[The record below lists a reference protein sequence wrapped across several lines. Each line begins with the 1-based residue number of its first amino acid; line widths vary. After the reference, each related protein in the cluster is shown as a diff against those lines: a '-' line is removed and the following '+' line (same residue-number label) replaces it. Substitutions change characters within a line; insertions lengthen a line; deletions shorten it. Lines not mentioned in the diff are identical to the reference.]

1 MRLST
6 LLWGTLSIST
16 VLAVIVTRPAKAETK
31 IGVLAG
37 FSGVSAG
44 YGTAYRTGIE
54 LAPRKDGYSFIFE
67 DDQFLPA
74 KTISAFNK
82 LVTIDKISS
91 AFIGDTVTA
100 QAVAP
105 IARRNK
111 IPLYVWASSS
121 FEANEGSLTT
131 RLWTTDEEDFDYAT
145 KDIKKRGIARVALF
159 TSTHTYADSWGRY
172 IAAQLRGSVQQ
183 RFDLDQSN
191 FQAAILRTS
200 QQKFDAIGVCL
211 NSGQIG
217 LFARQLRQLKSTI
230 PLFACHFVESDA
242 DIDAASGALDG
253 VFFTAPKVST
263 EFREQY
269 IKARG
274 NTNHL
279 FSAAVF
285 HTAALLATDQIKH
298 QSAFIGMRRITTP
311 KGSSY
316 LSFPFTRYRFHGSE
330 IREEP

>member
-145 KDIKKRGIARVALF
+145 EASRELPYLPRPTPTPIAGEG
-159 TSTHTYADSWGRY
+159 TSLLNF
-172 IAAQLRGSVQQ
+172 AAAFSSVSISINLTFKQLSYERASKNST
-183 RFDLDQSN
+183 QS
-191 FQAAILRTS
+191 AY
-200 QQKFDAIGVCL
+200 
-211 NSGQIG
+211 
-217 LFARQLRQLKSTI
+217 
-230 PLFACHFVESDA
+230 
-242 DIDAASGALDG
+242 
-253 VFFTAPKVST
+253 VST
-263 EFREQY
+263 LD
-269 IKARG
+269 K
-274 NTNHL
+274 
-279 FSAAVF
+279 
-285 HTAALLATDQIKH
+285 
-298 QSAFIGMRRITTP
+298 
-311 KGSSY
+311 
-316 LSFPFTRYRFHGSE
+316 
-330 IREEP
+330 